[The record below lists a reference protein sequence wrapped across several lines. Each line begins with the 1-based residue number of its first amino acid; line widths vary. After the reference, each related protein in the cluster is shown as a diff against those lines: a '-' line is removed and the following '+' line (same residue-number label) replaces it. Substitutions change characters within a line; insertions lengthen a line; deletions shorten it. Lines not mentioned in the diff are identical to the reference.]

1 MPSVKLTSVSRA
13 PTGVYGGIPADQRR
27 AERRVRL
34 IEAALDLA
42 GTEGWQA
49 ASVRAVCAR
58 AKLTPRYFYES
69 FESRDELLLALF
81 DELAAEAAGR
91 VLAAVTAAPEEAE
104 AKSRA
109 AVATFV
115 DLLVEDPRKA
125 RILFAEAMGH
135 EALVRRR
142 LDVLKMFA
150 GLIADQARGFYRPPP
165 GSERLVETT
174 ALLLA
179 GGLAELLIAWLDG
192 DLESTRDEL
201 VDDCAALLA
210 ATGEAAVAL
219 ARRRSKTA

>member
-1 MPSVKLTSVSRA
+1 MYPTGVHGGKPA
-13 PTGVYGGIPADQRR
+13 ATGVYGGKPAAQRH

-34 IEAALDLA
+34 IEAGLDLA
-42 GTEGWQA
+42 GTDGWQA
-49 ASVRAVCAR
+49 ATVRAVCAR

-69 FESRDELLLALF
+69 FHTRDDLLLAVF
-81 DELAAEAAGR
+81 DELAGEAAGR
-91 VLAAVTAAPEEAE
+91 VLTAVTAAPDDAE

-109 AVATFV
+109 AVAAFV

-142 LDVLKMFA
+142 LEGLKMFA
-150 GLIADQARGFYRPPP
+150 GLIAGQARAFYRPPA
-165 GSERLVETT
+165 GSDRLVDTT

-179 GGLAELLIAWLDG
+179 GGLAELFIAWLDG

-201 VDDCAALLA
+201 VDDCGALLA

-219 ARRRSKTA
+219 ARRRAQS